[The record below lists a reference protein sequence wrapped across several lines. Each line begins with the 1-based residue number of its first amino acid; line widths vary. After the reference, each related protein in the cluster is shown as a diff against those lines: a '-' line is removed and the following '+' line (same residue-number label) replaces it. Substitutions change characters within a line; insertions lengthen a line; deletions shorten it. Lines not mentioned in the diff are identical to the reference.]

1 MSTIRLGVIVP
12 VSPFEPTEI
21 LLRSANHLK
30 SLDYGSFKVKI
41 VYVVDRKGENDDRAK
56 ALRSLGVEVIERDT
70 TRGKR
75 AGAINDALKY
85 LASFKPNYV
94 AIFDVD
100 SRPDRDFVIKCVEAL
115 EKNPKAYI
123 ASSPRYIS
131 NPVNLVS
138 QTIEMEYHMINFLLK
153 RSGFKQ
159 FNGLIGVLRADLLMK
174 YRLREDAITEDA
186 DFATR
191 MHCLGYEAIY
201 VKDTKIYEQAPLSW
215 KDLISQR
222 KRWYY
227 GGLQLWKYRRWVF
240 SSGNRDFILSW
251 ISALT
256 LTYAIILLL
265 PFLLL
270 APPIIFY
277 RFRSFKKVLVTFGL
291 FVHTVLL
298 QYSAI
303 HALAKYLRGRGM
315 EWSPI
320 KRAPL

>member
-1 MSTIRLGVIVP
+1 LSIGKLAIIVP
-12 VSPFEPTEI
+12 VSPFEPLEVI
-21 LLRSANHLK
+21 LGSVRHLK
-30 SLDYGSFKVKI
+30 SLDYDSLDVRI
-41 VYVVDRKGENDDRAK
+41 VYVIDRRDEKDKRARI
-56 ALRSLGVEVIERDT
+56 LRDFGVEVLERDT

-75 AGAINDALKY
+75 AGAINDALKF
-85 LASFKPNYV
+85 LRPFKPDYV

-100 SRPDRDFVIKCVEAL
+100 SRPERDFIVKCVKAL
-115 EKNPKAYI
+115 EEDPKAYI

-131 NPVNLVS
+131 NPVNFVS
-138 QTIEMEYHMINFLLK
+138 QTIELEYYLINFLLK
-153 RSGFKQ
+153 RSKFRQ

-174 YRLREDAITEDA
+174 YGLNEDAITEDA

-191 MHCLGYEAIY
+191 MHCLGYRAVY
-201 VKDTKIYEQAPLSW
+201 VEDTRVYEQAPLSW

-227 GGLQLWKYRRWVF
+227 GGLQLWKYRRDVF
-240 SSGNRDFILSW
+240 SSKNRGFVLSW

-256 LTYAIILLL
+256 LTYVIILLV

-270 APPIIFY
+270 APPLILY

-291 FVHTVLL
+291 FVHTILL

-303 HALAKYLRGRGM
+303 CAMAKYLRGRGM